1 MNYRQFPEIT
11 KKQEEII
18 TLIYRFRFINRKQ
31 LQRFL
36 NHKDARRINTW
47 LKDLVEK
54 KYLGRI
60 YSHKLLE
67 NTQPA
72 IYYLNNN
79 GIIWIRYEKGMEYGA
94 PIEQLDIKY
103 LKKFYEDKHASETF
117 INHCISIFEFYL
129 QLKEYEKNA
138 NKDFVEKRKK
148 LKDYDEEL
156 DKKID
161 YSVETKT
168 EMWIQQQLHHSSNE
182 DFKELKQY
190 IPDLYFEKLK
200 YPGGGGKMESS
211 TFFLEL
217 FDPKMPRYAIKY
229 RIKQYIRFKEEGN
242 WKHLYTGMDGKF
254 PIIILI
260 FPNQQKLNFL
270 SGYIREQV
278 ERSYESQGLT
288 FLLTTYQKAMTK
300 TILAGPK
307 LWKEIKEE

>member
-1 MNYRQFPEIT
+1 MNFREFPTIT
-11 KKQEEII
+11 KKQEKII
-18 TLIYRFRFINRKQ
+18 TLVYRFRFINRKQ
-31 LQRFL
+31 LQRFFE
-36 NHKDARRINTW
+36 HKDSRRINTW

-67 NTQPA
+67 NTKPA
-72 IYYLNNN
+72 IYYLMNN
-79 GIIWIRYEKGMEYGA
+79 GIIWIRYEKGMEYGS

-117 INHCISIFEFYL
+117 VNHCVSIFEFYL
-129 QLKEYEKNA
+129 QLKEYERIE

-168 EMWIQQQLHHSSNE
+168 ERWIQQQMHNKNDDFNE
-182 DFKELKQY
+182 IKQY
-190 IPDLYFEKLK
+190 IPDLYFEKSK

-229 RIKQYIRFKEEGN
+229 RVKQYIKFKEEGK
-242 WKHLYTGMDGKF
+242 WKLDAGMDGNF
-254 PIIILI
+254 PRIILI
-260 FPNQQKLNFL
+260 FPNQQKLNLL

-278 ERSYESQGLT
+278 ERSYEPKGLI
-288 FLLTTYQKAMTK
+288 FLLTTYQKVMKETLLGGSK
-300 TILAGPK
+300 I
-307 LWKEIKEE
+307 WKEIKEE